1 MPCGMVGTLGIG
13 RPPAAGQAHDAA
25 TAQSDVVSTGLTTP
39 DPVQLQ
45 AALRRFAGTLVTVVM
60 SVTLARYLPP
70 AAATDI
76 GQAAGAVISGG

>member
-1 MPCGMVGTLGIG
+1 MKRWIN
-13 RPPAAGQAHDAA
+13 RAAICR
-25 TAQSDVVSTGLTTP
+25 L
-39 DPVQLQ
+39 
-45 AALRRFAGTLVTVVM
+45 AGTLVTVVL